1 MKLTKYEHACFTV
14 ENNDETLIVDP
25 GCFTK
30 ELQIPSNV
38 VGIVITH
45 VHDDHFDPA
54 IIESIYDKNP
64 DALLVSLA
72 EITEK
77 IPQHHSIPVI
87 PRQNIKIGQFNLEF
101 FGGKHAEI
109 HSSIPIIDNLGI
121 MINDCIYY
129 PGDSFSEPNKPVDLL
144 ALPASGPWF
153 KTSNA
158 IDFLTAVKPKRVFAT
173 HNIHNSEPGQALFNR
188 IIGSFAEKVG
198 SEYIDLDVTQVS
210 ET

>member
-14 ENNDETLIVDP
+14 ENNDETLIIDP

-30 ELQIPSNV
+30 ELQIPNNV

-45 VHDDHFDPA
+45 VHDDHFDPNVLT
-54 IIESIYDKNP
+54 EIYNKNP
-64 DALLVSLA
+64 NSVLISLTS
-72 EITEK
+72 IVEK
-77 IPQHHSIPVI
+77 MPDYKSQIVNPGD
-87 PRQNIKIGQFNLEF
+87 NIKIGSFKLEF

-121 MINDCIYY
+121 MINNSIYY
-129 PGDSFSEPNKPVDLL
+129 PGDSFSVPEKPVGLL

-158 IDFLTAVKPKRVFAT
+158 IDFLLAVKPKRVFAT

-188 IIGSFAEKVG
+188 IIDSFAKKVG
-198 SEYIDLDVTQVS
+198 SEYINLDVTQVS

>member
-30 ELQIPSNV
+30 ELQIPNNV

-45 VHDDHFDPA
+45 VHDDHFDPNVLT
-54 IIESIYDKNP
+54 EIYNKNP
-64 DALLVSLA
+64 NSILISLA
-72 EITEK
+72 SIVEK
-77 IPQHHSIPVI
+77 MPDYKSQIVNPGD
-87 PRQNIKIGQFNLEF
+87 NIKLGSFELEF

-121 MINDCIYY
+121 MINDTIYY

-188 IIGSFAEKVG
+188 IIDSFAKKVG
-198 SEYIDLDVTQVS
+198 SEYINLDVTQVS